1 MTKDNV
7 KIRKKYMRD
16 VYAKGWITSRE
27 KKYKF
32 LGYDNNLIE
41 YITKNAEMVE
51 GKILEVGIGT
61 GYPFADTFQKKGYN
75 VYGID
80 ISPLLINKCKRLYP
94 DISCEVGDA
103 ENLPY
108 KDNFFDVVYCF
119 HSTWYFPDLR
129 KAISEMMRVV
139 NHKGM
144 IIFDIQNL
152 NNELIY
158 KGYSKILRRY
168 NHRYYYYYPIHFIKN
183 VINLL
188 IGRKGISWKIVLY
201 EVPTNP
207 KTLYTY
213 FRKLKI
219 NFIVMARNK
228 DDSLKIVSNGDL
240 LDSFPRLVFS
250 ILNN

>member
-1 MTKDNV
+1 MLAEGSTEA
-7 KIRKKYMRD
+7 
-16 VYAKGWITSRE
+16 AKE
-27 KKYKF
+27 M
-32 LGYDNNLIE
+32 E
-41 YITKNAEMVE
+41 YVLVDAAGGDS
-51 GKILEVGIGT
+51 GKT
-61 GYPFADTFQKKGYN
+61 AYPN
-75 VYGID
+75 
-80 ISPLLINKCKRLYP
+80 
-94 DISCEVGDA
+94 
-103 ENLPY
+103 
-108 KDNFFDVVYCF
+108 
-119 HSTWYFPDLR
+119 LR